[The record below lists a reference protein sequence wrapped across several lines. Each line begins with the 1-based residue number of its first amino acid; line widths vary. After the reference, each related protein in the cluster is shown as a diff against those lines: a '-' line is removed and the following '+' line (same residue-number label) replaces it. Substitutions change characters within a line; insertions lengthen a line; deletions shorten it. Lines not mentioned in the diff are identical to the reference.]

1 MYTFI
6 PPEGKAAL
14 QVERSSGEAD
24 TAWRTVTLSLPGD
37 TPLAVPADPA
47 RWERRNGCI
56 VATYTREELRLAVGL
71 ALEQKRA
78 ALEVRLARG
87 LEMLARAA
95 GDDAEEIERLL
106 AHWEALDAE
115 YIIVVEK
122 LREVIR

>member
-14 QVERSSGEAD
+14 QAEKHPGEAD
-24 TAWRTVTLSLPGD
+24 ATWKTITLSLPGD

-78 ALEVRLARG
+78 ALEARLERG
-87 LEMLARAA
+87 LEMLAWAA
-95 GDDAEEIERLL
+95 GRDAEEIEGLL
-106 AHWEALDAE
+106 AHGRPSTPSTAPSS
-115 YIIVVEK
+115 
-122 LREVIR
+122 RS

>member
-14 QVERSSGEAD
+14 QAD
-24 TAWRTVTLSLPGD
+24 KDPGDQDAAWQTVTLSLPGD

-78 ALEVRLARG
+78 ELETRLERG

-95 GDDAEEIERLL
+95 GRDAEEIERLL

-115 YIIVVEK
+115 YITVVEK